1 MIVIVTSY
9 ILVFIQAGDSGHEA
23 SGTLRSEND
32 LFLNGAQGHMEGPN
46 QVFGIEE
53 FYSNFTLERADAELM
68 KKIQRIAGWQNIPR
82 PCELASHA
90 VI

>member
-1 MIVIVTSY
+1 MMIP
-9 ILVFIQAGDSGHEA
+9 ILQAGDSDHEA

-32 LFLNGAQGHMEGPN
+32 LFLNGAQGHVQGPN

-53 FYSNFTLERADAELM
+53 FYSDYTLERADAELM
-68 KKIQRIAGWQNIPR
+68 KKIQRIAGWQNVAR